1 MGGNGG
7 CGEFDILEGIIGNEY
22 SDMLFTTV
30 YDFKGAG
37 SPGTMKYFQRP
48 SVSRSRL
55 LRCLRRLDCSGA
67 WALDDLDIVFI
78 LLGVLL
84 AS

>member
-7 CGEFDILEGIIGNEY
+7 CGEFDILEGVIGNDF
-22 SDMLFTTV
+22 SDMLFTQV

-48 SVSRSRL
+48 SVGRL
-55 LRCLRRLDCSGA
+55 LFRSHFDAVIIPWSNRFLFAFYGMLQ
-67 WALDDLDIVFI
+67 
-78 LLGVLL
+78 
-84 AS
+84 